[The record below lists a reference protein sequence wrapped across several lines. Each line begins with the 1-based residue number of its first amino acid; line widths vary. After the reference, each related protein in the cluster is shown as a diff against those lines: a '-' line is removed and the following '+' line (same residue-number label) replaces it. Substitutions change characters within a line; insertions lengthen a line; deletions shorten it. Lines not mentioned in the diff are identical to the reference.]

1 MGNSGMVCY
10 FCIFSELTTN
20 EQVSSLLLY
29 SLSWRLEKEKKISE
43 AMKFY
48 VLPSI
53 FSDAFFPLQ
62 G

>member
-10 FCIFSELTTN
+10 FYIFSELTTN
-20 EQVSSLLLY
+20 EQLSSLLC

-48 VLPSI
+48 MLPSI
-53 FSDAFFPLQ
+53 FSDAFSLLQ